1 MEKVLI
7 NYQGC
12 TGGDF
17 VRSCLWIL
25 KNPEHNLHIKE
36 NKLMLDDKWLFSIE
50 SSGQVI
56 PNQDTSVLL
65 NLLRWP
71 FSSKQ
76 RNENNVK
83 LYNNWQHYINRE
95 YKLQSNQKEFD
106 SRILNSNID
115 IQVTHDPYDLHHND
129 LHRAKDI
136 FNKRD
141 KYLDT
146 LFGHKW
152 NDVYWIFNTTIE
164 DMAWS
169 MYFDSVKNQLHDGSR
184 NALVRGVM
192 YRLGRNKELTEILK
206 ISNDKILSHNDV
218 INNRIHDFFK
228 LKPTAIY
235 MKWYK
240 LYSILNNLPN
250 PPKEYFEFLEKVTYI
265 WNNQDALWDDWSW
278 RD

>member
-25 KNPEHNLHIKE
+25 KNPEHNLYIKE
-36 NKLMLDDKWLFSIE
+36 NRLMLDDKWLFWIKPN
-50 SSGQVI
+50 GQVE
-56 PNQDTSVLL
+56 PNPNTSILM

-71 FSSKQ
+71 NLEHNRRNNLKLYSNWQYNINYEYKIQSKQ
-76 RNENNVK
+76 RA
-83 LYNNWQHYINRE
+83 
-95 YKLQSNQKEFD
+95 FD
-106 SRILNSNID
+106 SKILNSNVD
-115 IQVTHDPYDLHHND
+115 IQITHDPFEFHHMDLSKMKELID
-129 LHRAKDI
+129 E
-136 FNKRD
+136 RD
-141 KYLDT
+141 RCLET
-146 LFGHKW
+146 LFEHKW
-152 NDVYWIFNTTIE
+152 NNVYWIFNTSIE

-169 MYFDSVKNQLHDGSR
+169 MYFNSVKNQFHIDSYK
-184 NALVRGVM
+184 ALIREILF
-192 YRLGRNKELTEILK
+192 RLARSQEATELLK
-206 ISNDKILSHNDV
+206 ISNNKILSHNDV
-218 INNRIHDFFK
+218 INNKIHDFFK

-240 LYSILNNLPN
+240 LYSISNNLPN

-265 WNNQDALWDDWSW
+265 WNNQSEFWNDWTW

>member
-25 KNPEHNLHIKE
+25 KNPEHNLYIKE

-50 SSGQVI
+50 SNGQVT
-56 PNQDTSVLL
+56 PNQDISVLL
-65 NLLRWP
+65 NLLRWT
-71 FSSKQ
+71 FSSKE
-76 RNENNVK
+76 RHENNVK
-83 LYNNWQHYINRE
+83 LYDNWQHYINRE
-95 YKLQSNQKEFD
+95 YKSQSKQKEFD
-106 SRILNSNID
+106 SEILNSNID
-115 IQVTHDPYDLHHND
+115 IQVTHDAYDLYHSD

-136 FNKRD
+136 FNERD
-141 KYLDT
+141 KQLDT

-169 MYFDSVKNQLHDGSR
+169 MYFNSVKNHLHNDSR
-184 NALVRGVM
+184 NYLIREVM
-192 YRLGRNKELTEILK
+192 FRLGRNKELTEILK
-206 ISNDKILSHNDV
+206 ISNNKILSHNDV